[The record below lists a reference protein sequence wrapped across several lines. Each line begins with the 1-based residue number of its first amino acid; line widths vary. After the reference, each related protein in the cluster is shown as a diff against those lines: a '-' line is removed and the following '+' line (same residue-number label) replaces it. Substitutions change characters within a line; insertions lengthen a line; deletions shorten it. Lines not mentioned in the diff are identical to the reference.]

1 MGEVYRADD
10 LKLGQTVALKF
21 LPGDISDDPQRL
33 EYFLSEVRLTRQI
46 SHPNVCRVYDIG
58 EFDGQHFLSM
68 EYIDGED
75 LRVLLRRI
83 GRLPC
88 DKGVQISQQL
98 CAGLAAAHERGVL
111 HRDLKPANI
120 MIDGRGHVRITDFG
134 LARLAGETG
143 KAEVAGTPAYM
154 APEQLTRGETT
165 IQSDLFALGLIL
177 SEIFTGRA
185 VLKAGSIP
193 ELVRAHES
201 SLSQAVTFTEDID
214 STVQRVI
221 RRCLEREPHDRP
233 ASARAVAAALPG
245 GDPLEAALAAGET
258 PSPEMVAASGETGQ
272 LSLRTA
278 GICLAILLIGLAGLI
293 LILGRTSATIDLN
306 KSADAYAED
315 ARDVLEGLGQK
326 RGEAYEDWGFA
337 QTNETPNRMAFWYRQ
352 SPQRL
357 VPVLDSQKVRT
368 ARVVALDNPPPLV
381 PGMITVRLN
390 SVGALRELLV
400 IPSKKVLAN
409 LPVAGG
415 NEPNNDKTNDL
426 QPVSPNDAALAE
438 SSGQTTENP
447 PDAGANES
455 EKYIPNAAEARLLEL
470 ARFPSAD
477 FDFKYQEWTVD
488 ELQDWMPPVS
498 GRAYSLVPLDQPTDR
513 TAEPGA
519 RNGKATE
526 DTIAPVITQFNF
538 AELDGRIVFFHV
550 ADAAAPKPQTF
561 SPLTDDRLTLGP
573 GVSVLVT
580 LIAMVLAWRNVLAG
594 RSDIRGGR
602 WLALFVFA
610 ASFTDAALE
619 SVLTPG
625 VLFTG
630 LLLSLAASVRFWIY
644 YVALE
649 PLARRY
655 WPEMLVNWS
664 RGLAGRVRDPGIG
677 RDILYGMLTAIL
689 FTLFAFGPLAVAPET
704 KPQTLCGTR
713 YLIAQ
718 LADSLQNVLVFSL
731 QIAIVM
737 VLVRVVARNKWL
749 PVMAAACLAYA
760 WHPEVFEPLR
770 SKAAA
775 CFAYA
780 WHPENFEP
788 LWSKEEFKPQHLANI
803 VAFTMYYAT
812 AGVLF
817 ARLGLLAGSSFM
829 LCHGFF
835 RFLPWTADLAGPD
848 LPGTVFAIIAIL
860 ICALYGFYTSVGG
873 PSALR
878 DRSIN
883 GA

>member
-1 MGEVYRADD
+1 MRDGFAATVAPPLASPIEVDNGSAPSSDGSHHGRFLPGSKVAERYRIVSLVGKGGMGEVYRADD

-21 LPGDISDDPQRL
+21 LPREVSKDPKRL

-46 SHPNVCRVYDIG
+46 SHPNVCRVYDVG

-83 GRLPC
+83 GRLPH
-88 DKGVQISQQL
+88 DKGVQIAQQL

-134 LARLAGETG
+134 LARLARETG
-143 KAEVAGTPAYM
+143 RAEVAGTPAYM
-154 APEQLTRGETT
+154 APEQLTRGEAT

-193 ELVRAHES
+193 DLIRAHES
-201 SLSQAVTFTEDID
+201 SLSQAVTFTEDVD
-214 STVQRVI
+214 TTVQRVI

-233 ASARAVAAALPG
+233 ASARAVAAGLPG

-293 LILGRTSATIDLN
+293 LILGRNSVTIDLN
-306 KSADAYAED
+306 RSADLYAED
-315 ARDVLEGLGQK
+315 ARDVLEGLGHNH
-326 RGEAYEDWGFA
+326 GEVYEDWGFA
-337 QTNETPNRMAFWYRQ
+337 ETKETPNRMGFWYRQ

-357 VPVLDSQKVRT
+357 IPVLDSQNVRT
-368 ARVVALDNPPPLV
+368 ARIAAINNPPPLV
-381 PGMITVRLN
+381 PGMVTVRLT
-390 SVGALRELLV
+390 GTGLLREFLIV
-400 IPSKKVLAN
+400 PPS
-409 LPVAGG
+409 P
-415 NEPNNDKTNDL
+415 D
-426 QPVSPNDAALAE
+426 
-438 SSGQTTENP
+438 SGQDIDESVLWLLKQSELIAR
-447 PDAGANES
+447 DAVTYKN
-455 EKYIPNAAEARLLEL
+455 
-470 ARFPSAD
+470 D
-477 FDFKYQEWTVD
+477 WTKVPRAG
-488 ELQDWMPPVS
+488 WTPPVS
-498 GRAYSLVPLDQPTDR
+498 DAAYSLIRTER
-513 TAEPGA
+513 TADLTVAPADETV
-519 RNGKATE
+519 KATGAS
-526 DTIAPVITQFNF
+526 TVSGITQVNI
-538 AELDGRIVFFHV
+538 AEFDGQIVFFHV
-550 ADAAAPKPQTF
+550 IDTAAPTPRTF
-561 SPLTDDRLTLGP
+561 SPLKDEGLTLGP

-594 RSDIRGGR
+594 RSDVRGGR

-619 SVLTPG
+619 SVFTPG

-664 RGLAGRVRDPGIG
+664 RGLAGRVQDPGIG
-677 RDILYGMLTAIL
+677 REILYGMLTAIL
-689 FTLFAFGPLAVAPET
+689 FTVFAFGMLGVAPAP

-713 YLIAQ
+713 YLIAE
-718 LADSLQNVLVFSL
+718 LADSLRYVLVFSL

-749 PVMAAACLAYA
+749 PVMAAAC
-760 WHPEVFEPLR
+760 
-770 SKAAA
+770 
-775 CFAYA
+775 FAYA
-780 WHPENFEP
+780 WHPNFFEP
-788 LWSKEEFKPQHLANI
+788 AWSDWDDFRSQDLANI
-803 VAFTMYYAT
+803 VAYTMYYAT
-812 AGVLF
+812 AGVLI
-817 ARLGLLAGSSFM
+817 ARLGLLAASSFM

-848 LPGTVFAIIAIL
+848 LPGTVLAVIAIL

-873 PSALR
+873 PSTFR
-878 DRSIN
+878 DHSMN
-883 GA
+883 AA